1 MPGLGTLINML
12 GIVLGGLTGL
22 VGRRFISERYRNT
35 LMKSAGVCIMFIGI
49 GGVMSK
55 MLYISG
61 GELDTQG
68 TMITIGS
75 FALGSLIGEWLNIE
89 LRIER
94 FGQWLKRRTGNADDA
109 SFVGGFVS
117 ASFTVCIGAMA
128 IVGALEEGMRGDIS
142 TLVMKAALDFLIIM
156 VMSASLGKGCIF
168 AAIPVGIWQ
177 WSITL
182 LAQALSLFMTDAA
195 LDYISLTGSALI
207 FCVGANLIWEN
218 KFKVANVLPTVLVA
232 AVIGLI

>member
-1 MPGLGTLINML
+1 
-12 GIVLGGLTGL
+12 
-22 VGRRFISERYRNT
+22 
-35 LMKSAGVCIMFIGI
+35 
-49 GGVMSK
+49 
-55 MLYISG
+55 
-61 GELDTQG
+61 
-68 TMITIGS
+68 
-75 FALGSLIGEWLNIE
+75 
-89 LRIER
+89 
-94 FGQWLKRRTGNADDA
+94 
-109 SFVGGFVS
+109 
-117 ASFTVCIGAMA
+117 CIGAMA
-128 IVGALEEGMRGDIS
+128 IVGVLEEGMRGDIS

-182 LAQALSLFMTDAA
+182 LAQALSLFMTDTA

-218 KFKVANVLPTVLVA
+218 KFKVANMLPTVLVA